1 VSIHCSIRAR
11 RQSSSS
17 SRRVASHALE
27 SADVHTMAIVRSR
40 RFDCFPPMAR
50 ATSFAG
56 VGIRIAIDRE
66 SHRIPTSTRSRRARP
81 SVARR
86 RARARGRAIFLGET

>member
-1 VSIHCSIRAR
+1 
-11 RQSSSS
+11 
-17 SRRVASHALE
+17 
-27 SADVHTMAIVRSR
+27 
-40 RFDCFPPMAR
+40 MAR

-81 SVARR
+81 SVASRAG
-86 RARARGRAIFLGET
+86 ARAGDFFRLKPNAN

>member
-1 VSIHCSIRAR
+1 
-11 RQSSSS
+11 
-17 SRRVASHALE
+17 
-27 SADVHTMAIVRSR
+27 MAIVRSR

-66 SHRIPTSTRSRRARP
+66 SRSNSDVDEVATRARVGRAT
-81 SVARR
+81 SRAG
-86 RARARGRAIFLGET
+86 ARAGDFFRLKPNAN

>member
-1 VSIHCSIRAR
+1 
-11 RQSSSS
+11 
-17 SRRVASHALE
+17 
-27 SADVHTMAIVRSR
+27 MAIVRSR

-66 SHRIPTSTRSRRARP
+66 SHRIPTS
-81 SVARR
+81 
-86 RARARGRAIFLGET
+86 